1 MPIFKCGPFFAA
13 AIAALRPAK
22 PEPQI
27 IKSNSTEST
36 ILRQTCLG
44 RDKYVVIVRHDPKSS
59 YISLV
64 ISLVMISEW
73 FQRVG
78 SSVPRGF
85 SRYFILELLKKKE
98 QTGKEIID
106 YAVEQSNGIW
116 KPSPGLIYPLLGRLL
131 DEGLIQETKDGKY
144 QLTKKGAETAQD
156 VDKVND
162 IVKKQLDVLFRLGNV
177 GRFVAMDLLE
187 KISSM
192 GAILSSNVANMTTEE
207 TEKYRKF
214 LQEELKKIDAKDVK
228 KKGKEIKIE

>member
-1 MPIFKCGPFFAA
+1 
-13 AIAALRPAK
+13 
-22 PEPQI
+22 
-27 IKSNSTEST
+27 
-36 ILRQTCLG
+36 
-44 RDKYVVIVRHDPKSS
+44 
-59 YISLV
+59 
-64 ISLVMISEW
+64 MISEW

-131 DEGLIQETKDGKY
+131 DEGLIQETKNGKY
-144 QLTKKGAETAQD
+144 QLTEKGVETAHD

-192 GAILSSNVANMTTEE
+192 GSILSSNVGNMTSEE

-214 LQEELKKIDAKDVK
+214 LQEELKKIDGKK
-228 KKGKEIKIE
+228 PEKKGKEIEIE